1 MAKRKKTET
10 SNPESVTENVP
21 NSKLSL
27 DPVDKLRLDNATD
40 VLYDWLLS
48 HYAESLP
55 DGKQKDEALALAE
68 WWKSRSPE
76 GQFER
81 EQRAREIENMIREDK
96 EAHGFVRKEFNRMKA
111 LPDPIFILDLPDDL
125 IARLV
130 EANFDT
136 VGKVL
141 FGMHVTQDQLLKLE
155 PESDFET
162 VMLNSQERLLRIAGQ
177 LGYNLLG
184 SRLLALGYLQ
194 RADFVSGVRKTR

>member
-10 SNPESVTENVP
+10 SNPDSETEIAP

-27 DPVDKLRLDNATD
+27 DPVDKLRLDHATD

-55 DGKQKDEALALAE
+55 EGKQKDAALALAE
-68 WWKSRSPE
+68 WWKTTSPE

-81 EQRAREIENMIREDK
+81 EQRARETEQMIREDK
-96 EAHGFVRKEFNRMKA
+96 EARSFVRKEFNRMKA
-111 LPDPIFILDLPDDL
+111 LPDPIFILDLPDYL
-125 IARLV
+125 ISKLV

-155 PESDFET
+155 PESDFEM
-162 VMLNSQERLLRIAGQ
+162 VMLNSHERLLRIAGQ

-184 SRLLALGYLQ
+184 SRLLALGYLH
-194 RADFVSGVRKTR
+194 RSDFVTAVRKTR